1 MGNREGGTC
10 SVGNFRTSRCS
21 VAPSSCNKSFRIVIS
36 GPLNTEGSFMSFQ
49 TCKSFVDPDCY
60 TKSVRLYIAMYG
72 QTVTSFGKTVCGGFG
87 NRKLTYVVLQR
98 ELPRPPLADFF
109 THHVFF
115 WNRKV
120 SVLHGQTVLG
130 FGKDPIR
137 T

>member
-72 QTVTSFGKTVCGGFG
+72 KQSPASVKQCVADLGIA
-87 NRKLTYVVLQR
+87 N
-98 ELPRPPLADFF
+98 LP
-109 THHVFF
+109 T
-115 WNRKV
+115 
-120 SVLHGQTVLG
+120 
-130 FGKDPIR
+130 
-137 T
+137 